1 MDNNMKV
8 DNNKYANGKTIK
20 EMQEQLDRC
29 LKFEERFGKTTR
41 STSWIKWCTS
51 EVYRKR
57 SRDFNRSI
65 VSVMRNMNP
74 HVLNKIINDSRHGEI

>member
-1 MDNNMKV
+1 MKV
-8 DNNKYANGKTIK
+8 DNNKYAGGKTVE

-29 LKFEERFGKTTR
+29 LAFEKRFGKTTR

-51 EVYRKR
+51 ETYRKR

-65 VSVMRNMNP
+65 ISVMKNMHP
-74 HVLNKIINDSRHGEI
+74 YTLNKIINDPRHGYID